1 MLHLL
6 GFDHEL
12 SDEAEAEM
20 EDEEERL
27 LKSLGWKGKGLIQSA
42 STAEADEQPLLKTSD
57 GISLYAD
64 SCLFKQLYLLI
75 LYFCLEVANG
85 KIRRPGNWSK
95 LVIFSTC

>member
-20 EDEEERL
+20 EKEEEVL

-42 STAEADEQPLLKTSD
+42 LVAGEEDASTHVDSPNGTLFFSLLRLQVKCNS
-57 GISLYAD
+57 S
-64 SCLFKQLYLLI
+64 
-75 LYFCLEVANG
+75 
-85 KIRRPGNWSK
+85 
-95 LVIFSTC
+95 

>member
-20 EDEEERL
+20 EAEEERL

-42 STAEADEQPLLKTSD
+42 LDAEDDEIPLSKTSD
-57 GISLYAD
+57 GILHSLQMNSQFYA
-64 SCLFKQLYLLI
+64 YI
-75 LYFCLEVANG
+75 FCLEA
-85 KIRRPGNWSK
+85 GN
-95 LVIFSTC
+95 LTQVG